1 MRYVTGL
8 TGAIGVTF
16 VFKLDPI
23 TRQISS
29 TVHPSWQF
37 SPFHRFRL
45 MELNQLVHKAVQP
58 SLLLSELVKRGIRAT
73 GLELP
78 TRPEQ
83 ELGWER
89 DSSPVMSNLLFIR
102 KSLGWRLPSVS
113 TKKSADLWT
122 SLMMPFGSLYQS
134 VGYPSKADRK
144 REVDEVIKYFGCR
157 TSSICPMA
165 TPNRPIRQEPMWQES
180 ESPCLASPSS
190 IDSSP
195 VQRPPR
201 LGRAHVT
208 PSGKVLNFARELRRL
223 T

>member
-8 TGAIGVTF
+8 TGAIAVTF

-45 MELNQLVHKAVQP
+45 MELNQLVHKAIRP

-78 TRPEQ
+78 TRCKQ

-113 TKKSADLWT
+113 IKQPLNLWT
-122 SLMMPFGSLYQS
+122 SLTMTSASLY
-134 VGYPSKADRK
+134 V
-144 REVDEVIKYFGCR
+144 
-157 TSSICPMA
+157 
-165 TPNRPIRQEPMWQES
+165 
-180 ESPCLASPSS
+180 SPSGTS
-190 IDSSP
+190 AKLIGN
-195 VQRPPR
+195 
-201 LGRAHVT
+201 GR
-208 PSGKVLNFARELRRL
+208 
-223 T
+223 

>member
-16 VFKLDPI
+16 EFKLDPI

-45 MELNQLVHKAVQP
+45 MELNQLVHKAVRP

-73 GLELP
+73 GLGLP
-78 TRPEQ
+78 TRPEL

-89 DSSPVMSNLLFIR
+89 DTSPVMSNLSFIR

-113 TKKSADLWT
+113 AKPPSDLWT
-122 SLMMPFGSLYQS
+122 SLT
-134 VGYPSKADRK
+134 
-144 REVDEVIKYFGCR
+144 R
-157 TSSICPMA
+157 TFAWLCV
-165 TPNRPIRQEPMWQES
+165 
-180 ESPCLASPSS
+180 SPSGTPAKL
-190 IDSSP
+190 IGN
-195 VQRPPR
+195 
-201 LGRAHVT
+201 GR
-208 PSGKVLNFARELRRL
+208 
-223 T
+223 